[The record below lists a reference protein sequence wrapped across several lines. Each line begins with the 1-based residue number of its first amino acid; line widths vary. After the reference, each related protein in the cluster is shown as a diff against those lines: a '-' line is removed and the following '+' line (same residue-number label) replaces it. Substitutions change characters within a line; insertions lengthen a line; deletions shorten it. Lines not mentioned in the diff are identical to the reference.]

1 MILHLSEEVNY
12 AMIDNLAKSI
22 NSLTKEDILHIY
34 FTSTGGSPDVSEA
47 FIKIVNL
54 HKESIVIHFY
64 GEIFSAAMII
74 FMKCDCKKEV
84 LPDTRGMYHFSW
96 QQLTIAEGG
105 KPTDTYDIFSL
116 SEMKKSKLRT
126 IEYLSTT
133 KLTAKEITSIKKGK
147 DVYFSYSR
155 MIELI

>member
-12 AMIDNLAKSI
+12 SMLDILAKSI
-22 NSLTKEDILHIY
+22 NTLVKDDTLHIY
-34 FTSTGGSPDVSEA
+34 FSSTGGSPDVAEA

-54 HKESIVIHFY
+54 HKESIVMHFY
-64 GEIFSAAMII
+64 GEIFSSAMII
-74 FMKCDCKKEV
+74 FMKTECKKEV

-116 SEMKKSKLRT
+116 SEMKKSKNRT
-126 IEYLSTT
+126 IDYLMST
-133 KLTAKEITSIKKGK
+133 KLTTKEVTSIKKGK